1 MPCEKN
7 CNQGR
12 LCPANNGRGRT
23 CDELGVCQSRP
34 GRTCD
39 ELGVCQ
45 SRPGRTCDELGVC
58 QSRPGAKTKTKAS
71 NDTEKL
77 PPGGH
82 WFSPGSLDGPYQDTK
97 RVSARRVAVALY
109 LAVGTAA
116 AVAVAGFAAGYFNIP
131 GMLR

>member
-45 SRPGRTCDELGVC
+45 SRPG
-58 QSRPGAKTKTKAS
+58 AKTKTKAS

-77 PPGGH
+77 PPGVH